1 MSFIQTVK
9 LAEYKPGSVRS
20 PVARRREKLAF
31 KVEEQIKLAV
41 DSTYRPTKIVWSRSA
56 DGTEHKVEQPKRI
69 KRWWVEAVDGT
80 VQLTVRYGA
89 KPLELAKGKNAIAL
103 KSKDEVEDTLR
114 KLQQAVLNGEFDTI
128 LEQQIGVTKPI
139 RK

>member
-31 KVEEQIKLAV
+31 KVDEQIKLAI

-69 KRWWVEAVDGT
+69 KRWWVEAADGT

-103 KSKDEVEDTLR
+103 NSKAEVEGTLR
-114 KLQQAVLNGEFDTI
+114 KLQLAVLSGELDAI
-128 LEQQIGVTKPI
+128 LEQQIGLTKPI
-139 RK
+139 AK

>member
-69 KRWWVEAVDGT
+69 KRWWVEAQDGT

>member
-1 MSFIQTVK
+1 MSFIQSVK

-31 KVEEQIKLAV
+31 KVEEQIKLAI

-128 LEQQIGVTKPI
+128 LEQQIGVSKPV

>member
-1 MSFIQTVK
+1 MSFIQSVK
-9 LAEYKPGSVRS
+9 LAEYKAGSVRS

-31 KVEEQIKLAV
+31 KVDEQIKLAI

-69 KRWWVEAVDGT
+69 KRWWVEAADGT

-103 KSKDEVEDTLR
+103 NSKDEIEGTLR
-114 KLQQAVLNGEFDTI
+114 KLQLAVLSGELDAI
-128 LEQQIGVTKPI
+128 LEQQIGLTKPI
-139 RK
+139 AK

>member
-31 KVEEQIKLAV
+31 KVEEQIKLAI
-41 DSTYRPTKIVWSRSA
+41 DSTYRPTKIVWSRGA

-128 LEQQIGVTKPI
+128 LEQQIGVTKPV

>member
-9 LAEYKPGSVRS
+9 LAEYKPGSVRC

-31 KVEEQIKLAV
+31 KVDEQIKLAI

-69 KRWWVEAVDGT
+69 KRWWVEAADGT

-103 KSKDEVEDTLR
+103 NSVNEVEGTLR
-114 KLQQAVLNGEFDTI
+114 KLQLAVLGGELDAI
-128 LEQQIGVTKPI
+128 LEQQIGLSKPI
-139 RK
+139 AK